1 MKPITAGFALALAA
15 LAVGASGKPEIT
27 KVTQASVGGG
37 IEIAVHGVDV
47 PRPRAFFL
55 SDQTTYIVQFAAP
68 LTPSSSGTI
77 RVGEAGVSYYKYV
90 RYQPNV
96 SRVLVKV
103 TKGTLPTVAQ
113 EDGKWL
119 IRIGVSAAT
128 GTTRPTG
135 DEMQKAIDELKSPIV
150 PIGTTVQSTINP
162 ALARPGQIIG
172 AEATATFTEAA
183 FKSTLA
189 NDVAVPAP
197 IGSPFKDTQ
206 ITLTVNQADILTI
219 LEAFARQANVN
230 IVSAPDVSPK
240 DSPLLL
246 SLSMRDVD
254 LDFAMTTVA
263 SLADLRFTR
272 IANTFIVAKTADFGP
287 RVGSIMKAMGT
298 SYETRIVNISS
309 GEATQI
315 KEATLQALPQD
326 GPDGYYEIVDPSKKS
341 NAPAVVNSAE
351 GNGAAANN
359 GAAGNNAAATGG
371 AATAAAPDERAKYV
385 MLIGEPRRLDVIE
398 AYVRNIDKRIAA
410 SFSLAGAANYSSV
423 VVPVVSG
430 QTEKIKD
437 MLGNLLMHNPR
448 RNDYQIQETSV
459 KELAEGQEPMKMLMI
474 AGPKDELE
482 VLRKWADEMDAQL
495 CVMAGIDRDTDPES
509 FKQVYEVVDLKY
521 IEPIHAQ
528 FDLTAR
534 VKGLYVTILPDPV
547 TPGLKGES
555 QDEKQDT
562 GSGGADGS
570 AATNTEKT
578 TELKRQIGHEQM
590 RLVLRGT
597 RSQIEEAKAYLQSV
611 DVPARQVSLEL
622 RVMEVTRQD
631 ALKIGLD
638 WSLLTGG
645 RLTSFRMNQGLG
657 GDITQGGHFTGHYQ
671 DNATTGL
678 DVLGRLDAITNRNN
692 LIARPN
698 TLVTDGRSS
707 HLFVGDTIRYI
718 RAIIASQN
726 GVTVETAEVEVGVT
740 IDVTARVGSEGNVAL
755 DLKQNFS
762 ILQGFTPVPGG
773 GSIPQT
779 SDRISEMFINMKD
792 GETIALG
799 GLILEQDRKRVSG
812 IPILKDIPL
821 IGELFKRTDNSKD
834 KTEVVFFV
842 TAKVIDNGMNAK
854 TTEPAKVD
862 GSIGSADKSKGN

>member
-1 MKPITAGFALALAA
+1 MKAMTAGLALVLAA
-15 LAVGASGKPEIT
+15 FAVGAPTKPEIT
-27 KVTQASVGGG
+27 KVTQTSVGGG
-37 IEIAVHGVDV
+37 IEIAVHGVNV
-47 PRPRAFFL
+47 PKPKAFFL

-77 RVGEAGVSYYKYV
+77 RVGEAGVSYYKFV

-96 SRVLVKV
+96 ARVLVKV
-103 TKGTLPTVAQ
+103 AKGVVPTVSQ
-113 EDGKWL
+113 DGDAWL
-119 IRIGVSAAT
+119 IRVGVTAPTQAAAT
-128 GTTRPTG
+128 D
-135 DEMQKAIDELKSPIV
+135 DEMQKAINELKAPVV
-150 PIGTTVQSTINP
+150 PVGTTNFASSNN
-162 ALARPGQIIG
+162 ALLRPGQIIG
-172 AEATATFTEAA
+172 AEKTASFTEAA
-183 FKSTLA
+183 YTSTLA
-189 NDVAVPAP
+189 TDVAVPAP

-230 IVSAPDVSPK
+230 IVTAPDVSPK
-240 DSPLLL
+240 DKPLLL

-272 IANTFIVAKTADFGP
+272 IANTFIVSKTADFSS
-287 RVGSIMKAMGT
+287 RVGSIMKSMGAA
-298 SYETRIVNISS
+298 YETRVVNISS

-315 KEATLQALPQD
+315 REATLQALPQD
-326 GPDGYYEIVDPSKKS
+326 GPDGYYEIVDPTKKAAVGTGS
-341 NAPAVVNSAE
+341 GAAETGSAGSAGNAGAANAGNSA
-351 GNGAAANN
+351 
-359 GAAGNNAAATGG
+359 AGGSAPTSS
-371 AATAAAPDERAKYV
+371 TPDERAKYV

-398 AYVRNIDKRIAA
+398 AYVRNIDKRISA

-448 RNDYQIQETSV
+448 RNDYQIQETAV

-495 CVMAGIDRDTDPES
+495 CVLAGIDRDTDPES

-521 IEPIHAQ
+521 IEPVHAQ

-547 TPGLKGES
+547 TPGLTGEAK
-555 QDEKQDT
+555 DEKQDT
-562 GSGGADGS
+562 GSAE
-570 AATNTEKT
+570 AATANNEKKN
-578 TELKRQIGHEQM
+578 ELTREIGHEQM

-597 RSQIEEAKAYLQSV
+597 RTQIEEAKAYLQSV
-611 DVPARQVSLEL
+611 DVPARQVHLEM
-622 RVMEVTRQD
+622 RVMELTRQE

-678 DVLGRLDAITNRNN
+678 DVLGRLDAISNRNN

-740 IDVTARVGSEGNVAL
+740 IDVTARVGAEGNIAL
-755 DLKQNFS
+755 DLAQKFS
-762 ILQGFTPVPGG
+762 LLQGFTPVPGG

-779 SDRISEMFINMKD
+779 SDRTSDMFINMRD

-834 KTEVVFFV
+834 RTEVVFFV
-842 TAKVIDNGMNAK
+842 TAKVIDNTLDAK
-854 TTEPAKVD
+854 AAAPKTEGGTTKTGE
-862 GSIGSADKSKGN
+862 KSSGN